1 MTSVFLR
8 VAEAHFK
15 STLAGQNQP
24 HTMTLHLDFLRRT
37 QAGPA
42 LFTVE
47 DKKLGRQTSV
57 IHVTLSQE
65 SREEVVGYITN
76 SNMHTE
82 EGVSFSTEYALR
94 PSPPPVKLALL
105 AQDRDAEWAAAGSM
119 PFAGFR
125 QATKKTQFYYP
136 RRGQEHP
143 RTADEWIRF
152 RNGERWT
159 NATLGYVADMWLM
172 PIESF
177 IARESAGGAGGAGAI
192 EGGQAV
198 KKRTANFWYPTV
210 SLNLDIKKPLPEDGV
225 EWLFSRVETKQIK
238 NGRMDLEVVIFDAT
252 GDIVALS
259 QHVALAVSVQRNLA
273 ERKTGAKI

>member
-1 MTSVFLR
+1 VTTVFLR

-15 STLAGQNQP
+15 STLARQNQP
-24 HTMTLHLDFLRRT
+24 HTITLHLDFLRRT

-47 DKKLGRQTSV
+47 DKKLGRQASV
-57 IHVTLSQE
+57 IHVTLSQD

-82 EGVSFSTEYALR
+82 EGVSFPTEYTLH
-94 PSPPPVKLALL
+94 PSPPPVNLALL
-105 AQDRDAEWAAAGSM
+105 AQDRDAEWVAAGSM

-125 QATKKTQFYYP
+125 KATQKTQFYFP
-136 RRGQEHP
+136 RRGQRHP
-143 RTADEWIRF
+143 RVSDEWIRL

-177 IARESAGGAGGAGAI
+177 ITKESADGAGVSEGGGAAN
-192 EGGQAV
+192 
-198 KKRTANFWYPTV
+198 KRTAKFWYPTV
-210 SLNLDIKKPLPEDGV
+210 LLNLDIKKALPEDGV

-238 NGRMDLEVVIFDAT
+238 NGRMDLEVVIFDAA

-259 QHVALAVSVQRNLA
+259 HHVALAVSSQRNLA